1 MNSSKRKQSRLFSA
15 LASIDQTDR
24 DAAKRRK
31 TSHLNSL
38 QQSKAASDQTKINSI
53 LLELRILIQRCM
65 SEDDGWSGRGSSER
79 VREEV
84 DTLLGSLLEA
94 RRQLAGNELDERGD
108 DSKVKYSQ
116 IIKTK
121 SHNDSDET
129 SSSSSSEGDGIIDLA
144 SQLQSEYESLEA
156 NWKKTL
162 NENHSKLAI
171 NSGMAAATSKFQ
183 SKAVDIS
190 FWEQVLNGIEHDKF
204 KRSSNKNNDIDDK
217 FVFDDSK
224 LYQQLLKDFI
234 SSSSAST
241 NRKGVAIDP
250 AQEAATRLKRAMH
263 KKGDNSD
270 LSTLLTD
277 EVTGEGVLAKKKSD
291 MPTVD
296 RRASKGRKIRYTVI
310 PKLVNFTF
318 PVPRQE
324 PKIKED
330 VWFKS
335 LFGGAGKF

>member
-1 MNSSKRKQSRLFSA
+1 MNSSNRKQSRLFSA

-38 QQSKAASDQTKINSI
+38 QQSKAASDQTKINSM

-65 SEDDGWSGRGSSER
+65 SEGGSSKR

-84 DTLLGSLLEA
+84 DTLLGSLLDA
-94 RRQLAGNELDERGD
+94 RRQLAGHELDGRSDG
-108 DSKVKYSQ
+108 SNVNYAH
-116 IIKTK
+116 IIKMK
-121 SHNDSDET
+121 SNNDNDDT
-129 SSSSSSEGDGIIDLA
+129 SSSSSSEGTDLA

-162 NENHSKLAI
+162 NEHHSKLAI
-171 NSGMAAATSKFQ
+171 HSGMTAATSKFQ

-190 FWEQVLNGIEHDKF
+190 FWEQVQSGIEHDKF
-204 KRSSNKNNDIDDK
+204 KRSSNKNDTDDK
-217 FVFDDSK
+217 LAFDDSK

-234 SSSSAST
+234 SSSSAAT
-241 NRKGVAIDP
+241 NKKGVAIDP
-250 AQEAATRLKRAMH
+250 AQEAATRLKRAMR

-291 MPTVD
+291 LPTVD

>member
-53 LLELRILIQRCM
+53 LLELRILIQRCT
-65 SEDDGWSGRGSSER
+65 SEDDGGSGRGSSER

-94 RRQLAGNELDERGD
+94 RRYLAGHELDERGD

-121 SHNDSDET
+121 RHNNDSDE
-129 SSSSSSEGDGIIDLA
+129 SSSSSSSSDGIDLA

-156 NWKKTL
+156 NWKKIL

-171 NSGMAAATSKFQ
+171 HSGMTAATSKFQ

-190 FWEQVLNGIEHDKF
+190 FWEQVLSGIEHDKF
-204 KRSSNKNNDIDDK
+204 KRSSNKNDTDDK
-217 FVFDDSK
+217 LAFDDSK

-234 SSSSAST
+234 SSSSAAT
-241 NRKGVAIDP
+241 NKKGVAIDP
-250 AQEAATRLKRAMH
+250 AQEAATRLKRAMR

-270 LSTLLTD
+270 LSALLT